1 MKYYFADRKSNILGV
16 GSTDGKGEWRID
28 NDIETQSVD
37 NRPAVELSLD
47 IHFTTDQEQAVNEMA
62 KATNFIMYQDEE
74 GNAHQMVIE
83 SVDHDSLGHI
93 HSIVASDA
101 GNDLINETVGAFKAD
116 KYNLKKYIIPKIG
129 DIRLAKYTLKE
140 HQEFISSLFND
151 GLSLNTVKLIN
162 GTLHNALKKA
172 VAIGYITKNPTV
184 GVEFSAY
191 AKDNSKKLHF
201 WTKDQVGSFI
211 EAAEEDKEPM
221 WLSFFVTLIDCG
233 LRVGEAM
240 ALRWSDI
247 DFSKNTLSVN
257 ATRIYR
263 AETGSNAGKIALD
276 RPKTLSSK
284 RTEYMTA
291 RVNDLLQQQYERHF
305 SHGNVQGFRFSTS
318 HNNDFVFTYS
328 SDAKFGQPLR
338 SRATT
343 GAFNRITNRAGLPHI
358 RIHDLR
364 HTHAV
369 LMREAGLSLDDIK
382 DDLGH
387 KDISTTQIYA
397 EISPAKK
404 KENHQQFE
412 KYLNQ

>member
-1 MKYYFADRKSNILGV
+1 MASIRSYKLK
-16 GSTDGKGEWRID
+16 DGKKAWEFYIFAGVDPQTGKEIKIHRRGFPTEKIAQQEATLAEAEIIRGHSHYQTERILMAD
-28 NDIETQSVD
+28 YLNQWITK
-37 NRPAVELSLD
+37 LK
-47 IHFTTDQEQAVNEMA
+47 VNV
-62 KATNFIMYQDEE
+62 KE
-74 GNAHQMVIE
+74 GSMI
-83 SVDHDSLGHI
+83 I
-93 HSIVASDA
+93 YR
-101 GNDLINETVGAFKAD
+101 
-116 KYNLKKYIIPKIG
+116 YNLKKYIIPKIG

-328 SDAKFGQPLR
+328 SDAKCGQPLR

>member
-1 MKYYFADRKSNILGV
+1 
-16 GSTDGKGEWRID
+16 
-28 NDIETQSVD
+28 
-37 NRPAVELSLD
+37 
-47 IHFTTDQEQAVNEMA
+47 
-62 KATNFIMYQDEE
+62 
-74 GNAHQMVIE
+74 
-83 SVDHDSLGHI
+83 
-93 HSIVASDA
+93 
-101 GNDLINETVGAFKAD
+101 
-116 KYNLKKYIIPKIG
+116 
-129 DIRLAKYTLKE
+129 
-140 HQEFISSLFND
+140 
-151 GLSLNTVKLIN
+151 
-162 GTLHNALKKA
+162 
-172 VAIGYITKNPTV
+172 KNPTV

-247 DFSKNTLSVN
+247 DFNKNTLSVN

>member
-1 MKYYFADRKSNILGV
+1 M
-16 GSTDGKGEWRID
+16 
-28 NDIETQSVD
+28 
-37 NRPAVELSLD
+37 
-47 IHFTTDQEQAVNEMA
+47 
-62 KATNFIMYQDEE
+62 
-74 GNAHQMVIE
+74 
-83 SVDHDSLGHI
+83 
-93 HSIVASDA
+93 
-101 GNDLINETVGAFKAD
+101 
-116 KYNLKKYIIPKIG
+116 
-129 DIRLAKYTLKE
+129 
-140 HQEFISSLFND
+140 
-151 GLSLNTVKLIN
+151 
-162 GTLHNALKKA
+162 HNALKKA
-172 VAIGYITKNPTV
+172 VAIGYLEKNPTV
-184 GVEFSAY
+184 GVEFNAY
-191 AKDNSKKLHF
+191 AKDSSKKLHF
-201 WTKDQVGSFI
+201 WTKDQVSMFI
-211 EAAEEDKEPM
+211 DAAESDKEPM
-221 WLSFFVTLIDCG
+221 WLPFFVTLIDCG

-247 DFSKNTLSVN
+247 DFTKNTLTVN

-263 AETGSNAGKIALD
+263 AETGVNKGKIALD
-276 RPKTLSSK
+276 RPKTASSV
-284 RTEYMTA
+284 RTEYMTERVA
-291 RVNDLLQQQYERHF
+291 RLLQLQYERHF
-305 SHGNVQGFRFSTS
+305 NVGNISGFRFATN
-318 HNNDFVFTYS
+318 HNNEFVFTYS

-343 GAFNRITNRAGLPHI
+343 GAFNRITKRAKLPHI